1 MTEHYRRILAI
12 SAHPDDIEIG
22 CGGALAHWMSD
33 QQTIVYYLIMTRGG
47 KGGDA
52 EVRMREQ
59 ERAAEKLGVHGVI
72 WQEYEDTKIPVNEES
87 ISQVEAVIKTIRPDF
102 ILTHYENDTH
112 QDHRALSR
120 VVITATR
127 NRKNI
132 LFFEGPTSINFN
144 PQVFVDIGETISV
157 KRDALATHGSQV
169 TKTNIE
175 NRDIMEIADA
185 NAIFRGMEARVKY
198 AEGFIPLRLFL

>member
-1 MTEHYRRILAI
+1 MINNYRRILAV

-22 CGGALAHWMSD
+22 CGGALAHWLKD
-33 QQTIVYYLIMTRGG
+33 QRTLVYYLIMTRGDR
-47 KGGDA
+47 GGDG
-52 EVRMREQ
+52 EVRMKEQ
-59 ERAAEKLGVHGVI
+59 ERAAEKIGVHGII
-72 WQEYEDTKIPVNEES
+72 WQEYEDTKIAVNQES
-87 ISQVEAVIKTIRPDF
+87 ISQVEAVMNTLKPDY

-112 QDHRALSR
+112 QDHRALAR
-120 VVITATR
+120 IVITATR
-127 NRKNI
+127 NRRNI

-144 PQVFVDIGETISV
+144 PQVYVDIGETISC
-157 KRDALATHGSQV
+157 KRDALAAHKSQV

-175 NRDIMEIADA
+175 NRDIMEIANA